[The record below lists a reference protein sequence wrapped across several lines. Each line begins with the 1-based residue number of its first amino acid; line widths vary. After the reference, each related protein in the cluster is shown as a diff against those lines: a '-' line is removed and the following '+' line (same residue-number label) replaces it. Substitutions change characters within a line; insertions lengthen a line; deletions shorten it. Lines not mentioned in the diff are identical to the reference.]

1 MVLPEAKLGLGEEL
15 IDNIVAATNPVV
27 DQIVIAI
34 WAGHEQRRRVA
45 LTKRGGKFNRDARPV
60 VKGANRLPSYVVS
73 ADTVAEVKI
82 FDGWQAVGRR

>member
-34 WAGHEQRRRVA
+34 GAGYEQRRRVA
-45 LTKRGGKFNRDARPV
+45 LRKGSRKFDINARAI
-60 VKGANRLPSYVVS
+60 VKGASRLPGDIVA
-73 ADTVAEVKI
+73 ADAVAEVKI
-82 FDGWQAVGRR
+82 LDGWQAVGW